1 LALAGLGLGVLGT
14 ALGGAGLF
22 LGWKA
27 GKNTDAL
34 FNYVRNDGWELGATE
49 GSVLLDKA
57 KNFVK
62 NNLDGLSDEAIA
74 AFEKAELSNLDGLSD
89 EAIAAF
95 EKAELS
101 NLDEESNRGYI
112 LQFINR
118 FKEQKVKAPKTSS
131 ASAVEERPNFDDIE
145 L

>member
-1 LALAGLGLGVLGT
+1 MLGT

-74 AFEKAELSNLDGLSD
+74 AFEKAELSNLD
-89 EAIAAF
+89 
-95 EKAELS
+95 
-101 NLDEESNRGYI
+101 EESNRGYI